1 VAYQLYNI
9 QKKKQ
14 MKKAAGLVLLII
26 VFAGVVSSCSKVINS
41 VFPGVDVDV
50 PEVIFTIPAP
60 PPLPPGIPVPTG
72 EQSLGNLTQ
81 RFNLDSAVKAK
92 TNGQFG
98 AGDVT
103 SVKIKQMVFN
113 MSNADQQNNFSNFE
127 SARFTFASN
136 AGTNTP
142 ELEVA
147 SVTFPQTYTTMV
159 TYTAP
164 DNAPELRPY
173 LNGTMLTYNVYGRL
187 RRFTTK
193 ALSISVV
200 VTMKVK

>member
-1 VAYQLYNI
+1 
-9 QKKKQ
+9 
-14 MKKAAGLVLLII
+14 MKKVAGSVLLLVLII
-26 VFAGVVSSCSKVINS
+26 SAITSCKKIINS

-50 PEVIFTIPAP
+50 PEVVFTVPAP
-60 PPLPPGIPVPTG
+60 PPLPPGFPVPTS
-72 EQSLGNLTQ
+72 EQAIGSLSQ
-81 RFNLDSAVKAK
+81 SFNLDSAVKAK

-103 SVKIKQMVFN
+103 SVKIKQIIFN
-113 MSNADQQNNFSNFE
+113 MSNADELNNFSNFE

-136 AGTNTP
+136 ASQNTP
-142 ELEVA
+142 EIEVA
-147 SVTFPQTYTTMV
+147 SLTFPQTNTSVV

-173 LNGTMLTYNVYGRL
+173 LNGTKLTYNVYGKL
-187 RRFTTK
+187 RRYTTK
-193 ALSISVV
+193 AISISVK

>member
-1 VAYQLYNI
+1 
-9 QKKKQ
+9 
-14 MKKAAGLVLLII
+14 MKKLIGSVLLIALLAAAVTGCKKI
-26 VFAGVVSSCSKVINS
+26 INS
-41 VFPGVDVDV
+41 IFPGVDVDV

-60 PPLPPGIPVPTG
+60 PPLPPGTPVPSG
-72 EQSLGNLTQ
+72 EQSLGSLTQ
-81 RFNLDSAVKAK
+81 SFNLDSAVKAK

-103 SVKIKQMVFN
+103 SVKIKQIVFN
-113 MSNADQQNNFSNFE
+113 MPNADQQNNFSNFE

-136 AGTNTP
+136 ASQNTP
-142 ELEVA
+142 EVEVA
-147 SVTFPQTYTTMV
+147 SLTFPQTNTSTV

-164 DNAPELRPY
+164 ENAPELRPY
-173 LNGTMLTYNVYGRL
+173 LNGNSLTYNVYGRL

-193 ALSISVV
+193 ALSISVK